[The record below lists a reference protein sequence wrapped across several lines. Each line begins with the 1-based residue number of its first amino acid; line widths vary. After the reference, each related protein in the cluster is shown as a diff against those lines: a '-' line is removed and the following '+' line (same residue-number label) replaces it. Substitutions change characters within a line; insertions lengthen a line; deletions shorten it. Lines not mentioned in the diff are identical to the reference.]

1 MGRGVIVRSQQAG
14 RSWQLPAGQ
23 ESVASGRTGMM
34 MRSPSHIGSGFGIAQ
49 HAYPTAHATLL
60 SVVYPRSP
68 NRWMQRA
75 ATLPAAQTRRREHRS
90 PARED
95 RARKRPCYFRKRS
108 PL

>member
-14 RSWQLPAGQ
+14 RSWQPSAGQ

-34 MRSPSHIGSGFGIAQ
+34 MSSPSHIGSGFGIAQ

-75 ATLPAAQTRRREHRS
+75 ATLPATQRHRREQRNPADEKDRPQAGVFHRRRS
-90 PARED
+90 
-95 RARKRPCYFRKRS
+95 
-108 PL
+108 